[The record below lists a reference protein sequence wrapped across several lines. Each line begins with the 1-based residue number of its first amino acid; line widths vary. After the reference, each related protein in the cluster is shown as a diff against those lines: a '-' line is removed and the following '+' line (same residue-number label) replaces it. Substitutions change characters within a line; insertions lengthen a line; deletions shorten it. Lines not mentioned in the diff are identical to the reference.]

1 MVGLNIIIVV
11 GTFQFMEFVAWATH
25 KYVMHGFLW
34 KIHEDHHSRGP
45 GILEKN
51 DLFLLIFAIPS
62 WLLIMLGLMFKIE
75 FMVWIGVGIAAY
87 GGSYFLVHDVFIHR
101 RLSWFKNSRNVYL
114 QAIRKAHK
122 VHHKHLTKE
131 DGECFGM
138 LIVPFKYLK
147 EARRAQKAKK
157 GLG

>member
-11 GTFQFMEFVAWATH
+11 GTFLFMEFVAWATH

-62 WLLIMLGLMFKIE
+62 WLLIMCGLMFKIE

-157 GLG
+157 GIG

>member
-1 MVGLNIIIVV
+1 
-11 GTFQFMEFVAWATH
+11 
-25 KYVMHGFLW
+25 MHGFLW

-62 WLLIMLGLMFKIE
+62 WLLIMCGLMFKIE
-75 FMVWIGVGIAAY
+75 FLVWIGVGIAVY
-87 GGSYFLVHDVFIHR
+87 GVSYFLVHDVFIHR
-101 RLSWFKNSRNVYL
+101 RLSWFRNSKNVYL

-122 VHHKHLTKE
+122 VHHKHLVKE

>member
-1 MVGLNIIIVV
+1 
-11 GTFQFMEFVAWATH
+11 MEFVAWATH

>member
-11 GTFQFMEFVAWATH
+11 GTFLFMEFVAWAAH

-62 WLLIMLGLMFKIE
+62 WLLIMFGLMFKIE
-75 FMVWIGVGIAAY
+75 FLVWIGVGIAVY
-87 GGSYFLVHDVFIHR
+87 GVSYFLVDQ
-101 RLSWFKNSRNVYL
+101 LSLNGLSYL
-114 QAIRKAHK
+114 TQTKDWCLQISGY
-122 VHHKHLTKE
+122 HLN
-131 DGECFGM
+131 
-138 LIVPFKYLK
+138 LISTLVELIS
-147 EARRAQKAKK
+147 
-157 GLG
+157 

>member
-1 MVGLNIIIVV
+1 MVGLSIIIVV
-11 GTFQFMEFVAWATH
+11 GTFLFMEFVAWATH

-62 WLLIMLGLMFKIE
+62 WLLIMFGLMFKIE
-75 FMVWIGVGIAAY
+75 FLVWIGVGIAVY
-87 GGSYFLVHDVFIHR
+87 GVSYFLVHDVFIHR
-101 RLSWFKNSRNVYL
+101 RLSWFRNSKNVYL

-122 VHHKHLTKE
+122 VHHKHLVKE

>member
-11 GTFQFMEFVAWATH
+11 GTFLFMEFVAWATH

-157 GLG
+157 GIG

>member
-1 MVGLNIIIVV
+1 MILNIIICLF
-11 GTFQFMEFVAWATH
+11 TFVFMEFVAWFTH

-62 WLLIMLGLMFKIE
+62 WLLIMCGLMFKIE

>member
-1 MVGLNIIIVV
+1 MIVV
-11 GTFQFMEFVAWATH
+11 GTFLFMEFVAWATH

-62 WLLIMLGLMFKIE
+62 WLLIMFGLMFKIE
-75 FMVWIGVGIAAY
+75 FLVWIGVGIAVY
-87 GGSYFLVHDVFIHR
+87 GVSYFLVHDVFIHR
-101 RLSWFKNSRNVYL
+101 RLSWFRNSKNVYL

-122 VHHKHLTKE
+122 VHHKHLVKE

>member
-11 GTFQFMEFVAWATH
+11 GTFLFMEFVAWATH

-62 WLLIMLGLMFKIE
+62 WLLIMCGLMFKIE

-101 RLSWFKNSRNVYL
+101 RLSWFRNSKNVYL

-122 VHHKHLTKE
+122 VHHKHLVKE

>member
-11 GTFQFMEFVAWATH
+11 GTFLFMEFVAWATH

-62 WLLIMLGLMFKIE
+62 WLLIMCGLMFKIE
-75 FMVWIGVGIAAY
+75 FLVWIGVGIAVY
-87 GGSYFLVHDVFIHR
+87 GVSYFLVHDVFIHR
-101 RLSWFKNSRNVYL
+101 RLSWFRNSKNVYL

-122 VHHKHLTKE
+122 VHHKHLAKE

>member
-11 GTFQFMEFVAWATH
+11 GTFLFMEFVAWAAH

-45 GILEKN
+45 GIFEKN
-51 DLFLLIFAIPS
+51 DLFLLVFAIPS
-62 WLLIMLGLMFKIE
+62 WLFIMCGLMFKLD
-75 FMVWIGVGIAAY
+75 FLVWIGVGIAVY
-87 GGSYFLVHDVFIHR
+87 GVSYFLVHDVFIHR
-101 RLSWFKNSRNVYL
+101 RLSWFRNSKNVYL

-122 VHHKHLTKE
+122 VHHKHLAKE

>member
-1 MVGLNIIIVV
+1 MIVV
-11 GTFQFMEFVAWATH
+11 GTFLFMEFVAWATH

-62 WLLIMLGLMFKIE
+62 WLLIMFGLMFKIE

-101 RLSWFKNSRNVYL
+101 RLSWFRNSKNVYL

-122 VHHKHLTKE
+122 VHHKHLVKE

>member
-11 GTFQFMEFVAWATH
+11 GTFLFMEFVAWATH

-62 WLLIMLGLMFKIE
+62 WLLIMCGLMFKIE

-147 EARRAQKAKK
+147 EARRSQKAKK

>member
-11 GTFQFMEFVAWATH
+11 GTFLFMEFVAWATH

-62 WLLIMLGLMFKIE
+62 WLLIMCGLMFKIE